1 MLLMVIAMATQQA
14 GTQPPAPPADVVVT
28 GNRMRDALEKCLARG
43 CPPEEEIRAAIKAGE
58 EGFAAGRYVEAKAIL
73 RRAISRNRQYAARMP
88 GPVSD
93 LYSTYADVTEHEG
106 DDEAFRYATR
116 ESVAVVRD
124 ALGREHSQALS
135 VSGRLGDMWAKLG
148 NPANADRVYRAVA
161 GEAERAGKTDIAAGL
176 TFRRA
181 WLALSL
187 QDLARA
193 RSLLEQLERSYG
205 KDARFAGVLPVL
217 RARIAVAKGDEGGTD
232 ELIAALRGAGG
243 TQPVMLHEPRY
254 PEFSHAGPSVTS
266 VDNDDTISA
275 RINAAF
281 DSPDIKWADIGYW
294 IRPDGRPGEVEILR
308 PAKGAQWAQPLVRHI
323 EARRFLPAK
332 ADASGVGT
340 YRVERFTLR
349 PSYGA
354 PIGSLVPRRTGAPR
368 LHVID
373 LAKLMPGDDMPR
385 P

>member
-1 MLLMVIAMATQQA
+1 MLLIILALAAQQA
-14 GTQPPAPPADVVVT
+14 GTERPAASPDVVIT

-43 CPPEEEIRAAIKAGE
+43 CPPEDEVDAAMKAGME
-58 EGFAAGRYVEAKAIL
+58 SFSAGRYEEAKAIL

-88 GPVSD
+88 GPISD

-106 DDEAFRYATR
+106 DEQAFRYATR

-124 ALGREHSQALS
+124 ALGRDHAQALS

-148 NPANADRVYRAVA
+148 DPANADRVYRAVA

-181 WLALSL
+181 WLALSV

-217 RARIAVAKGDEGGTD
+217 RARIAIAKGDERGTD
-232 ELIAALRGAGG
+232 ELIAALRGASG
-243 TQPVMLHEPRY
+243 TEPVMLHEPRY
-254 PEFSHAGPSVTS
+254 PEFSHAGPLVASEDGS
-266 VDNDDTISA
+266 DTMSA

-294 IRPDGRPGEVEILR
+294 VRPDGRPGEVEILR
-308 PAKGAQWAQPLVRHI
+308 PAKGAQWARPLVKHV
-323 EARRFLPAK
+323 EARRFLPVK

-354 PIGSLVPRRTGAPR
+354 PIGSLVTRRTGAPR

-373 LAKLMPGDDMPR
+373 LTKLAQRDDPPR

>member
-1 MLLMVIAMATQQA
+1 V
-14 GTQPPAPPADVVVT
+14 PPDVVIT
-28 GNRMRDALEKCLARG
+28 GNRLRDALDKCLARG
-43 CPPEEEIRAAIKAGE
+43 CPPEDEVDAAMKAGME
-58 EGFAAGRYVEAKAIL
+58 SFSAGRYEEAKAIL
-73 RRAISRNRQYAARMP
+73 RSAISRNKKYAARMP
-88 GPVSD
+88 GPISD

-106 DDEAFRYATR
+106 DEQAFRYATR

-124 ALGREHSQALS
+124 ALGRDHAQALS

-148 NPANADRVYRAVA
+148 DPANADRVYRAVA

-181 WLALSL
+181 WLALSI

-205 KDARFAGVLPVL
+205 KDARFARVLPVL
-217 RARIAVAKGDEGGTD
+217 RARIAIAKGDERGTD

-243 TQPVMLHEPRY
+243 TEPVMLHEPRY
-254 PEFSHAGPSVTS
+254 PEFSHAGPLVASEDGS
-266 VDNDDTISA
+266 DTMSA

-294 IRPDGRPGEVEILR
+294 VRPDGRPGEVEILR
-308 PAKGAQWAQPLVRHI
+308 PAKGAQWARPLVKHV
-323 EARRFLPAK
+323 EARRFLPVK

-354 PIGSLVPRRTGAPR
+354 PIGSLVTRRTGAPR

-373 LAKLMPGDDMPR
+373 LTKLAQRDDPPR